1 MVARVGGEILE
12 RRREAGRQKI
22 ESARRTKTEAELEDI
37 RDPRVL
43 AKRR

>member
-12 RRREAGRQKI
+12 RRRQAGRQEI
-22 ESARRTKTEAELEDI
+22 ESARKAKTEAELEEI